1 MAIYRLALIKLI
13 KLTFVDDSINDESD
27 VKLLI
32 IAFEANQMARK
43 HF

>member
-32 IAFEANQMARK
+32 IACEANQLARK